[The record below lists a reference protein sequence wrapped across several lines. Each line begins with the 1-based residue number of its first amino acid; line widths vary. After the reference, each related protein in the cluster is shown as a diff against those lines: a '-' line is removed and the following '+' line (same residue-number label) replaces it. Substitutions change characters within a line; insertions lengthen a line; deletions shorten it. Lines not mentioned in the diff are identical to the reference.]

1 MADLLVLPAEG
12 PLLGDERSA
21 SDVTGDAISAGAAWV
36 AIPVARLAP
45 GFLQLSTRLAG
56 LFLQKLVNYRIGV
69 AIVGDVSAETEA
81 SDALN
86 AFVIESNRGSTVWFV
101 KDIDELHARLS
112 RAGERA

>member
-21 SDVTGDAISAGAAWV
+21 SDVTGEVISAGAAWV

-45 GFLQLSTRLAG
+45 GFLQLSTRMAG

-69 AIVGDVSAETEA
+69 AIVGDISEA
-81 SDALN
+81 ADASEALR
-86 AFVIESNRGSTVWFV
+86 AFIIESNRGCTVWFV
-101 KDIDELHARLS
+101 KDIEELHARLS
-112 RAGERA
+112 PAGAGA